1 MKILSNKFIIQCIV
15 IVTLIVLPMV
25 CAFNNDDDQGGM
37 KLDPILA
44 KMFLRVNKT
53 IRID

>member
-1 MKILSNKFIIQCIV
+1 MKILSNKFITQCIV

-25 CAFNNDDDQGGM
+25 CAFHYDEGGM

-44 KMFLRVNKT
+44 KMFLRVNIT
-53 IRID
+53 IIID